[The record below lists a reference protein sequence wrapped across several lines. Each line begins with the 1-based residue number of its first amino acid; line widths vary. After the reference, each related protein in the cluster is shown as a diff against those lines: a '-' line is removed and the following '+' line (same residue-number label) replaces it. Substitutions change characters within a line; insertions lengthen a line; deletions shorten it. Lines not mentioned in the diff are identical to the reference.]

1 MRPSE
6 EPRSHCAAGPSPPT
20 ATSRRTLTARP
31 HSLTRRPTTTSH
43 HAPPPPLPAARWQP
57 RQDKP
62 LPTNHTARPKEGL
75 WRGGSAHARR
85 RMRGKPGSSGA
96 CFCCACA
103 GRACGAMGAV
113 AVRARA
119 LRGPGCPVLPAG
131 WSGGCRRL
139 WALSGGSAAAVSP
152 HASSSSGTGALS
164 PFDRRLKRKQKNWAA
179 LQAEPAKCDYLREE
193 VGGRIADRVL
203 DITRTFPLAL
213 DVGSGR
219 GYIAQHLTK
228 ETVEKLIQVDIAE
241 NALKNAV
248 ESEIPTVNVV
258 ADEEF
263 LPFREDI
270 DLVVS
275 SLSLHWVN
283 DLPRAF
289 REIHQVLKPDGVFIG
304 AMFGGDTLYELRCSL
319 QLAELEREGGFS
331 PHVSPFHCCLLG
343 HLLSRAGFNTLTVDT
358 DEIQVNYPGLFEVME
373 DLQGMGEEYCSWN
386 RKPLLHRDT
395 MLAAAAIYQEMYG
408 NSDGSVPATFQIY
421 YMIGWKF
428 HESQARPAQRGSATV
443 SFGDLAK
450 IDGLLS
456 RGKK

>member
-1 MRPSE
+1 
-6 EPRSHCAAGPSPPT
+6 SPP
-20 ATSRRTLTARP
+20 AGA
-31 HSLTRRPTTTSH
+31 
-43 HAPPPPLPAARWQP
+43 
-57 RQDKP
+57 
-62 LPTNHTARPKEGL
+62 
-75 WRGGSAHARR
+75 
-85 RMRGKPGSSGA
+85 SSG
-96 CFCCACA
+96 
-103 GRACGAMGAV
+103 
-113 AVRARA
+113 
-119 LRGPGCPVLPAG
+119 
-131 WSGGCRRL
+131 S
-139 WALSGGSAAAVSP
+139 
-152 HASSSSGTGALS
+152 GALS
-164 PFDRRLKRKQKNWAA
+164 PFDRGLKRKQKNWAA

-193 VGGRIADRVL
+193 VGTAAAGGPARPPRQGGGGVREA
-203 DITRTFPLAL
+203 TFPLAL

-241 NALKNAV
+241 NALKNAI
-248 ESEIPTVNVV
+248 ESEIPTINVV

-263 LPFREDI
+263 LPFKEDTF

-283 DLPRAF
+283 DLPKAF

-331 PHVSPFHCCLLG
+331 PHVSPFTAVSDLG

-358 DEIQVNYPGLFEVME
+358 DEIQVNYPGLFQVME
-373 DLQGMGEEYCSWN
+373 DLQGKYIPCMGESNCSWN
-386 RKPLLHRDT
+386 RKPLLHRET

>member
-1 MRPSE
+1 M
-6 EPRSHCAAGPSPPT
+6 
-20 ATSRRTLTARP
+20 
-31 HSLTRRPTTTSH
+31 
-43 HAPPPPLPAARWQP
+43 
-57 RQDKP
+57 
-62 LPTNHTARPKEGL
+62 
-75 WRGGSAHARR
+75 
-85 RMRGKPGSSGA
+85 
-96 CFCCACA
+96 
-103 GRACGAMGAV
+103 AV
-113 AVRARA
+113 AGA
-119 LRGPGCPVLPAG
+119 LRGLGRPVVRAG
-131 WSGGCRRL
+131 WGGGCRRL
-139 WALSGGSAAAVSP
+139 WALSGRFSVSG
-152 HASSSSGTGALS
+152 ASSGSGALS

-179 LQAEPAKCDYLREE
+179 LQAEPSKCDYLREE
-193 VGGRIADRVL
+193 VGSRMADRVF
-203 DITRTFPLAL
+203 DIPRTFPLAL

-219 GYIAQHLTK
+219 GYIAQHLNK
-228 ETVEKLIQVDIAE
+228 LLKLYCRKQLKNLFKLILQRM
-241 NALKNAV
+241 LY
-248 ESEIPTVNVV
+248 
-258 ADEEF
+258 
-263 LPFREDI
+263 
-270 DLVVS
+270 
-275 SLSLHWVN
+275 LHWVN

-331 PHVSPFHCCLLG
+331 PHVSPFTAVSDLG

-373 DLQGMGEEYCSWN
+373 DLQGMGESNCSWN
-386 RKPLLHRDT
+386 RKPLLHRET
-395 MLAAAAIYQEMYG
+395 MLAAAAIYREMYG

>member
-1 MRPSE
+1 MP
-6 EPRSHCAAGPSPPT
+6 PRSHRPC
-20 ATSRRTLTARP
+20 TARP
-31 HSLTRRPTTTSH
+31 LPLGAARTPPSPHGPFRRRYGGRGGTDPAPRAQARRGAEAGPMRGLARPALRARWCRSLWALPARAAANAASSPPPH
-43 HAPPPPLPAARWQP
+43 PPPLA
-57 RQDKP
+57 
-62 LPTNHTARPKEGL
+62 
-75 WRGGSAHARR
+75 
-85 RMRGKPGSSGA
+85 GA
-96 CFCCACA
+96 
-103 GRACGAMGAV
+103 
-113 AVRARA
+113 
-119 LRGPGCPVLPAG
+119 
-131 WSGGCRRL
+131 
-139 WALSGGSAAAVSP
+139 SP
-152 HASSSSGTGALS
+152 GALN

-193 VGGRIADRVL
+193 VGGRIADRVF

-241 NALKNAV
+241 NALKNAI
-248 ESEIPTVNVV
+248 ESEIPTIKVV

-263 LPFREDI
+263 LPFKEDTF

-283 DLPRAF
+283 DLPKAF
-289 REIHQVLKPDGVFIG
+289 KEIHQVLKPDGVFIG

-331 PHVSPFHCCLLG
+331 PHVSPFTAVADLG

-373 DLQGMGEEYCSWN
+373 DLQGMGESNCSWN
-386 RKPLLHRDT
+386 RKPLLHRET

-408 NSDGSVPATFQIY
+408 NSNGSVPATFQIY
-421 YMIGWKF
+421 YMIGWKY
-428 HESQARPAQRGSATV
+428 HESQAKPAQRGSATV

-450 IDGLLS
+450 IEGLLK

>member
-1 MRPSE
+1 
-6 EPRSHCAAGPSPPT
+6 
-20 ATSRRTLTARP
+20 
-31 HSLTRRPTTTSH
+31 
-43 HAPPPPLPAARWQP
+43 PPPAGA
-57 RQDKP
+57 
-62 LPTNHTARPKEGL
+62 
-75 WRGGSAHARR
+75 S
-85 RMRGKPGSSGA
+85 PGS
-96 CFCCACA
+96 
-103 GRACGAMGAV
+103 
-113 AVRARA
+113 
-119 LRGPGCPVLPAG
+119 
-131 WSGGCRRL
+131 
-139 WALSGGSAAAVSP
+139 
-152 HASSSSGTGALS
+152 GALN

-193 VGGRIADRVL
+193 VRGRGRWRGHL
-203 DITRTFPLAL
+203 QCCGRTFPFAL
-213 DVGSGR
+213 DVGSGK

-248 ESEIPTVNVV
+248 ESEIPTVRVV

-263 LPFREDI
+263 LPFKEDTF

-283 DLPRAF
+283 DLPKAF
-289 REIHQVLKPDGVFIG
+289 KEIHQVLKPDGVFIG

-331 PHVSPFHCCLLG
+331 PHVSPFTAVADLG
-343 HLLSRAGFNTLTVDT
+343 HLLARAGFNTLTVDT

-373 DLQGMGEEYCSWN
+373 DLQGKYILCMGESNCSWN
-386 RKPLLHRDT
+386 RKPLLHRET

-421 YMIGWKF
+421 YMIGWKY
-428 HESQARPAQRGSATV
+428 HESQAKPAQRGSATV

-450 IDGLLS
+450 IEGLLKG
-456 RGKK
+456 GKK

>member
-1 MRPSE
+1 
-6 EPRSHCAAGPSPPT
+6 
-20 ATSRRTLTARP
+20 
-31 HSLTRRPTTTSH
+31 
-43 HAPPPPLPAARWQP
+43 PPPAGTAP
-57 RQDKP
+57 RP
-62 LPTNHTARPKEGL
+62 
-75 WRGGSAHARR
+75 
-85 RMRGKPGSSGA
+85 
-96 CFCCACA
+96 
-103 GRACGAMGAV
+103 
-113 AVRARA
+113 
-119 LRGPGCPVLPAG
+119 
-131 WSGGCRRL
+131 
-139 WALSGGSAAAVSP
+139 
-152 HASSSSGTGALS
+152 GALS

-193 VGGRIADRVL
+193 VGGRIADRVF
-203 DITRTFPLAL
+203 DIPRTFPLAL

-228 ETVEKLIQVDIAE
+228 ETVEKLIQVDVAE

-248 ESEIPTVNVV
+248 ETEIPTVRVV

-263 LPFREDI
+263 LPFKEDTF

-275 SLSLHWVN
+275 SL
-283 DLPRAF
+283 RAVTLTLVTLTSCVLQ
-289 REIHQVLKPDGVFIG
+289 IHHVLKADGVFIG

-331 PHVSPFHCCLLG
+331 PHVSPFTAVADLG

-373 DLQGMGEEYCSWN
+373 DLQGKYILFGDGNDFCMGESNCSWN

-395 MLAAAAIYQEMYG
+395 MLAAAAIYREMYG

-421 YMIGWKF
+421 YMIGWKY
-428 HESQARPAQRGSATV
+428 HESQAKPAQRGSATV

-450 IDGLLS
+450 IEGLIS

>member
-1 MRPSE
+1 
-6 EPRSHCAAGPSPPT
+6 
-20 ATSRRTLTARP
+20 
-31 HSLTRRPTTTSH
+31 
-43 HAPPPPLPAARWQP
+43 
-57 RQDKP
+57 
-62 LPTNHTARPKEGL
+62 
-75 WRGGSAHARR
+75 
-85 RMRGKPGSSGA
+85 
-96 CFCCACA
+96 
-103 GRACGAMGAV
+103 MGAA
-113 AVRARA
+113 AVGGGAAAVGARA
-119 LRGPGCPVLPAG
+119 LRGSARSVLRAG
-131 WSGGCRRL
+131 WGGGCRRL
-139 WALSGGSAAAVSP
+139 WTLSGRAAAAGSSSAG
-152 HASSSSGTGALS
+152 ASSGSGALS

-179 LQAEPAKCDYLREE
+179 LQVEPAKCDYLREE
-193 VGGRIADRVL
+193 VGGRIADRVF

-228 ETVEKLIQVDIAE
+228 ETIEKLIQVDIAE

-263 LPFREDI
+263 LPFKEDTF

-331 PHVSPFHCCLLG
+331 PHVSPFTAVSDLG

-373 DLQGMGEEYCSWN
+373 DLQGMGESNCSWN
-386 RKPLLHRDT
+386 RKPLLHRET
-395 MLAAAAIYQEMYG
+395 MLAAAAIYREMYG

-456 RGKK
+456 RIKK

>member
-1 MRPSE
+1 MGAAALGR
-6 EPRSHCAAGPSPPT
+6 AAG
-20 ATSRRTLTARP
+20 
-31 HSLTRRPTTTSH
+31 
-43 HAPPPPLPAARWQP
+43 
-57 RQDKP
+57 
-62 LPTNHTARPKEGL
+62 
-75 WRGGSAHARR
+75 
-85 RMRGKPGSSGA
+85 
-96 CFCCACA
+96 
-103 GRACGAMGAV
+103 AV
-113 AVRARA
+113 GARA
-119 LRGPGCPVLPAG
+119 LRGAGCPVLRAG
-131 WSGGCRRL
+131 WGRRL
-139 WALSGGSAAAVSP
+139 WAPSGGSAAAGV
-152 HASSSSGTGALS
+152 ASGSGALS

-179 LQAEPAKCDYLREE
+179 LRAEPAECEYLRRE
-193 VGGRIADRVL
+193 VGGRIADRVF
-203 DITRTFPLAL
+203 DIPRTFPLAL
-213 DVGSGR
+213 DLGSGR

-248 ESEIPTVNVV
+248 ESEIPTVSVV
-258 ADEEF
+258 ADEEC
-263 LPFREDI
+263 LPFKEDTF

-289 REIHQVLKPDGVFIG
+289 RE
-304 AMFGGDTLYELRCSL
+304 
-319 QLAELEREGGFS
+319 
-331 PHVSPFHCCLLG
+331 
-343 HLLSRAGFNTLTVDT
+343 DT

-373 DLQGMGEEYCSWN
+373 DLQGMGESNCSWN
-386 RKPLLHRDT
+386 RKPLLHRET
-395 MLAAAAIYQEMYG
+395 MLAAAAIYREMYG

>member
-1 MRPSE
+1 MGAAALGG
-6 EPRSHCAAGPSPPT
+6 AAG
-20 ATSRRTLTARP
+20 
-31 HSLTRRPTTTSH
+31 
-43 HAPPPPLPAARWQP
+43 
-57 RQDKP
+57 
-62 LPTNHTARPKEGL
+62 
-75 WRGGSAHARR
+75 
-85 RMRGKPGSSGA
+85 
-96 CFCCACA
+96 
-103 GRACGAMGAV
+103 AV
-113 AVRARA
+113 GARA
-119 LRGPGCPVLPAG
+119 LRGAGCPVLRAG
-131 WSGGCRRL
+131 WGRRL
-139 WALSGGSAAAVSP
+139 WAPSGGSAAAGV
-152 HASSSSGTGALS
+152 ASGSGALS

-179 LQAEPAKCDYLREE
+179 LRAEPAECEYLRRE
-193 VGGRIADRVL
+193 VGGRIADRVF
-203 DITRTFPLAL
+203 DIPRTFPLAL
-213 DVGSGR
+213 DLGSGR

-248 ESEIPTVNVV
+248 ESEIPTVSVV
-258 ADEEF
+258 ADEEC
-263 LPFREDI
+263 LPFKEDTF

-289 REIHQVLKPDGVFIG
+289 RE
-304 AMFGGDTLYELRCSL
+304 
-319 QLAELEREGGFS
+319 
-331 PHVSPFHCCLLG
+331 
-343 HLLSRAGFNTLTVDT
+343 DT

-373 DLQGMGEEYCSWN
+373 DLQGMGESNCSWN
-386 RKPLLHRDT
+386 RKPLLHRET
-395 MLAAAAIYQEMYG
+395 MLAAAAIYREMYG

>member
-1 MRPSE
+1 
-6 EPRSHCAAGPSPPT
+6 
-20 ATSRRTLTARP
+20 
-31 HSLTRRPTTTSH
+31 
-43 HAPPPPLPAARWQP
+43 
-57 RQDKP
+57 
-62 LPTNHTARPKEGL
+62 
-75 WRGGSAHARR
+75 
-85 RMRGKPGSSGA
+85 
-96 CFCCACA
+96 
-103 GRACGAMGAV
+103 MGAA
-113 AVRARA
+113 AVGGGAAAVGARA
-119 LRGPGCPVLPAG
+119 LRGSARSVLRAG
-131 WSGGCRRL
+131 WGGGCRRL
-139 WALSGGSAAAVSP
+139 WTLSGRAAAAGSSSAG
-152 HASSSSGTGALS
+152 ASSGSGALS

-179 LQAEPAKCDYLREE
+179 LQVEPAKCDYLREE
-193 VGGRIADRVL
+193 
-203 DITRTFPLAL
+203 
-213 DVGSGR
+213 
-219 GYIAQHLTK
+219 
-228 ETVEKLIQVDIAE
+228 ETIEKLIQVDIAE

-263 LPFREDI
+263 LPFKEDTF

-331 PHVSPFHCCLLG
+331 PHVSPFTAVSDLG

-373 DLQGMGEEYCSWN
+373 DLQGMGESNCSWN
-386 RKPLLHRDT
+386 RKPLLHRET
-395 MLAAAAIYQEMYG
+395 MLAAAAIYREMYG

-456 RGKK
+456 RIKK